1 MKANNIPLE
10 IQTKRMLDER
20 HKYMMQIK
28 DSRQEIIQKVTR
40 EVITASAAST
50 PPRNQLGTPQKNY
63 EGVSHYNS
71 CRN

>member
-20 HKYMMQIK
+20 HKFLMQSK

-40 EVITASAAST
+40 EVIAASAPSI
-50 PPRNQLGTPQKNY
+50 PPRNQFGT
-63 EGVSHYNS
+63 S
-71 CRN
+71 